1 MALVWL
7 VECKLCALRFAVL
20 PREHVAGKATASLP
34 SANELGR
41 FECPHCHE
49 ANDYAAADLIPG
61 EGRILAQRVNE

>member
-1 MALVWL
+1 VALVWI

-20 PREHVAGKATASLP
+20 PRAHVEGKATASLP
-34 SANELGR
+34 SAEELGR

-61 EGRILAQRVNE
+61 EGRIVARRVSE